1 MNMHTETP
9 DNINVV
15 SFRAKTL
22 DAELERINRL
32 TGLYFERMPT
42 SLVNDDPVFSQ
53 TEFEE
58 TEDLISRAMG
68 LWKEG

>member
-1 MNMHTETP
+1 METGS
-9 DNINVV
+9 NANVKVV

-32 TGLYFERMPT
+32 TGLYFERMPC
-42 SLVNDDPVFSQ
+42 SLVNENPVFMKSD
-53 TEFEE
+53 FEE